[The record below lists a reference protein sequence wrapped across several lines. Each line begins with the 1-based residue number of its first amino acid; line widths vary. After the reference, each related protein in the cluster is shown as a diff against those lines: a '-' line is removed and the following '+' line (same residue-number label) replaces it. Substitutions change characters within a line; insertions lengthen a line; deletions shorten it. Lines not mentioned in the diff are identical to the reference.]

1 MSRKREGEMARDFIN
16 KALESKII
24 DSTFFD
30 EILKKKDDNAKVISF
45 VNPFS
50 YSLVASDVQIIREID
65 YWFVDG
71 MALCHLTN
79 LRRENK
85 ISRASFDLSSIG
97 KDFLEYAE
105 NQNLKVAFIGSTE
118 KEIKIACENLVLLF
132 PNLNIVFQ
140 HHGFIKNNYENIY
153 EKINKSD
160 ANYVV
165 VGMGTPMQEEF
176 AIGCKTHCPNL
187 SLILT
192 CGGFLT
198 QTAMKPDYYHPLIK
212 RFGLRWLQR
221 AYLHKHVRNRLIKDY
236 PSFII
241 RYLFNR

>member
-1 MSRKREGEMARDFIN
+1 MKSPFVNSK
-16 KALESKII
+16 LESRIF
-24 DSTFFD
+24 DSKDFD
-30 EILKKKDDNAKVISF
+30 SEVLSKESDVARIVSF

-50 YSLVASDVQIIREID
+50 YRIIANNEELIHEID

-79 LRRENK
+79 LRRKSK
-85 ISRASFDLSSIG
+85 ISRASFDLSSVG
-97 KDFLEYAE
+97 KGFLSHASE
-105 NQNLKVAFIGSTE
+105 NTYKVAFIGGAVS
-118 KEIKIACENLVLLF
+118 EIDSACNNLKILF
-132 PNLNIVFQ
+132 PDLNIVFQ
-140 HHGFIKNNYENIY
+140 HHGFIKNNYEDIY